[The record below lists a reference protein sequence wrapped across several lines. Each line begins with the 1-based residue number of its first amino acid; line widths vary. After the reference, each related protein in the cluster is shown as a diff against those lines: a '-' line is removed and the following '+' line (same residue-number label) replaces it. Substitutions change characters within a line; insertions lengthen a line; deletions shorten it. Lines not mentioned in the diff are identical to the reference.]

1 MVHGFLLGP
10 PRPHAI
16 VYLLG
21 IAYVRT
27 VAFLIGFVA
36 LVGVFWEVVT

>member
-1 MVHGFLLGP
+1 MVFFWARLA
-10 PRPHAI
+10 HAT